1 MRSYLITPNP
11 TRDYLRDFPQI
22 LFAFKPNLAM
32 FRVDSYNLENLDSE
46 IFALALDFAK
56 LCKQNGVL
64 SFLNLPNI
72 AQIFQNT
79 QMQEKLFAHFDGVH
93 LKGAQRDLLPILRDL
108 PKNFSLGFSAHSIA
122 EVESALALG
131 AQYCT
136 LSPIFSTPNK
146 GAPLGIETLL
156 SLDSALLSRIFA
168 LGGIDTPQKRAE
180 LESALKANFDN
191 TCNLRG
197 FASIRYFLNPQNI

>member
-1 MRSYLITPNP
+1 M
-11 TRDYLRDFPQI
+11 
-22 LFAFKPNLAM
+22 
-32 FRVDSYNLENLDSE
+32 
-46 IFALALDFAK
+46 
-56 LCKQNGVL
+56 
-64 SFLNLPNI
+64 
-72 AQIFQNT
+72 
-79 QMQEKLFAHFDGVH
+79 
-93 LKGAQRDLLPILRDL
+93 
-108 PKNFSLGFSAHSIA
+108 

-180 LESALKANFDN
+180 LESAFKASFDN